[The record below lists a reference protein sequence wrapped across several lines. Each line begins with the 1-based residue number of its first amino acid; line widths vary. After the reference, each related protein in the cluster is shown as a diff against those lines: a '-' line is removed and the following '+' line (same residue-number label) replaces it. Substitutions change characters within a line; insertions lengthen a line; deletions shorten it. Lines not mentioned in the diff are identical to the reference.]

1 MRKITIYIFLLL
13 VIFLSSCF
21 KDEILEAGFK
31 DTYRMTIYDFLEQNK
46 EEYSSFIA
54 ILEKGGIY
62 KTLSAKNPE
71 AAGYTLFLPNNTAV
85 EEFIKGNSQFSSLND
100 LLNNQ
105 EYISA
110 LSRYHVLRKGIKSS
124 EFPFGAFAETNL
136 TDDYL
141 TVSFIIEPDTAY
153 FKINNQAA
161 VIKANIEVSNGFI
174 HVVQN
179 VLSPVVFTSYEW
191 LKQTPGYSIFKDAA
205 DITGIRSIMDIN
217 LKAPGNEFKLPVT
230 VLVEPDRIYNKYGIN
245 SAEELAKAISPN
257 DDNYQN
263 VTNPFY
269 NYMAYHVLTNR
280 LFIDDFQGVSSN
292 YNTFSEVP
300 LLINGLGF
308 DIAINKGKVVLDTFI
323 SGTDSTF
330 IDYIGILYD
339 ESNVLTQSGAIHF
352 IDNILKQQIPSRSQ
366 MDFQFREEPYINTV
380 RNVIGTYPLDDVK
393 QILTRL
399 NWTGTE
405 LFFIK
410 ESAESSAS
418 NDDYLLINGD
428 FTVFYTIPKIVQG
441 RYNVLLRAEA
451 FSRRNALVEVFID
464 GKKIGST
471 IDFSS
476 GGTSA
481 NPYRE
486 INIGTITFNRYAEHE
501 IKIRSLTPGR
511 FLWDYIRFTPI

>member
-1 MRKITIYIFLLL
+1 MKKITIIVILLP
-13 VIFLSSCF
+13 VIFLSSCM
-21 KDEILEAGFK
+21 KEEILEAGFK
-31 DTYRMTIYDFLEQNK
+31 DIKRLTIYDFLEQNK
-46 EEYSSFIA
+46 AEYSSFIA

-71 AAGYTLFLPNNTAV
+71 AAGYTLFLPNNRAIDD
-85 EEFIKGNSQFSSLND
+85 FIKGNSQFSSFDD
-100 LLNNQ
+100 LLSNQ
-105 EYISA
+105 EYASA

-136 TDDYL
+136 ANDYL
-141 TVSFIIEPDTAY
+141 TVSFIVEPDTAY

-161 VIKANIEVSNGFI
+161 VIKPNIEVSNGFI
-174 HVVQN
+174 HIVQN
-179 VLSPVVFTSYEW
+179 IITPVVYTSYEW
-191 LKQTPGYSIFKDAA
+191 LSKNPAFSIFKEAA
-205 DITGIRSIMDIN
+205 DLTGIRSIIDIN

-230 VLVEPDRIYNKYGIN
+230 ILVEPDRIYNKHGIK
-245 SAEELAKAISPN
+245 SAQELAEHISPN
-257 DDNYQN
+257 DNNYKSE
-263 VTNPFY
+263 TNPFY

-308 DIAINKGKVVLDTFI
+308 DIAINKGKSVVETII
-323 SGTDSTF
+323 SGNDTIK
-330 IDYIGILYD
+330 IDYIGISYD
-339 ESNVLTQSGAIHF
+339 ESNVITQSGAIHF
-352 IDNILKQQIPSRSQ
+352 IDNILKPQIPSRSQ
-366 MDFQFREEPYINTV
+366 VDFQFREESYINMV
-380 RNVIGTYPLDDVK
+380 RSVIGTYRLDDVR
-393 QILTRL
+393 QNLTRL
-399 NWTGTE
+399 NWTGAE

-410 ESAESSAS
+410 ESAESTAS
-418 NDDYLLINGD
+418 GDDYLFINGD
-428 FTVFYTIPKIVQG
+428 FTILYTIPKIVQG

-451 FSRRNALVEVFID
+451 LSRNNALIEVFID

-471 IDFSS
+471 IDYSS

-481 NPYRE
+481 SPFRE
-486 INIGTITFNRYAEHE
+486 VNIGAITFNRYTEHE